1 MRDIPVFTTEYGVA
15 SLALREI
22 PYRKE
27 AYIRIQFTDQP
38 KKLLEECIGFC
49 RACGAEK
56 IYAENHECLGQY
68 PVYVSVVKMRG
79 FAKVDDCKVESLW
92 PVTEETFPQW
102 QEFMNSCLKDVDN
115 AATVESAD
123 GREILEQG
131 GAYFVHRD
139 GELLGAGWLKGGKL
153 LLIASAIPGMGERV
167 MHTLM
172 SLQPDEPLELE
183 VASTNHRAIRLY
195 ERQGFIKTE
204 ELRRWYK
211 VFNGDKEKYL
221 TNQQRCCILF
231 QVSRKTP
238 CQGEVRHG
246 IAGNDTAV

>member
-1 MRDIPVFTTEYGVA
+1 
-15 SLALREI
+15 
-22 PYRKE
+22 
-27 AYIRIQFTDQP
+27 
-38 KKLLEECIGFC
+38 
-49 RACGAEK
+49 
-56 IYAENHECLGQY
+56 
-68 PVYVSVVKMRG
+68 
-79 FAKVDDCKVESLW
+79 
-92 PVTEETFPQW
+92 
-102 QEFMNSCLKDVDN
+102 MNQRLKDVDN
-115 AATVESAD
+115 ASTLLRQDEKN
-123 GREILEQG
+123 ILERG

-211 VFNGDKEKYL
+211 VF
-221 TNQQRCCILF
+221 
-231 QVSRKTP
+231 
-238 CQGEVRHG
+238 
-246 IAGNDTAV
+246 